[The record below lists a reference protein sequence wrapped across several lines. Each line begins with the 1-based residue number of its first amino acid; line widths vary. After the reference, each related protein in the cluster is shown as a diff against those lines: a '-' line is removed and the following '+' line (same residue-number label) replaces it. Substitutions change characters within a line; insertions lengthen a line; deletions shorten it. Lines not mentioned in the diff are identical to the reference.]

1 MSVPHSSFAG
11 NMLTGPEVLE
21 PTLETFQD
29 LDGGVF
35 DEKTYQHLVSE
46 RLVWDISGE

>member
-11 NMLTGPEVLE
+11 NMLTGSEVLE

-29 LDGGVF
+29 FYGGVF

-46 RLVWDISGE
+46 WLVWDISGE